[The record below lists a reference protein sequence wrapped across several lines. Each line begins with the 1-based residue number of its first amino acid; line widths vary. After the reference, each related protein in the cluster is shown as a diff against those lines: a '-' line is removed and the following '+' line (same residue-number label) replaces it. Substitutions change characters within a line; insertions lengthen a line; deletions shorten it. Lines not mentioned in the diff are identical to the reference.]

1 MRKKMTLRLWFSR
14 LGKYLVLPAALCAI
28 LFPLYSILHQQTIK
42 AQLSDTSEQLAAS
55 VSVLEDYLYDIRY
68 VTNKL
73 FHNSN
78 FAVLA
83 AGQDDALFSSD
94 NTLQSA
100 SRLLEDLTYN
110 LSPVAY
116 SYVTFG
122 RNHLVVDDSKAYY
135 SYESFYP
142 ATLSYDGMTLG
153 QWSEYVSSQT
163 MTCLP
168 VQKVSLYQT
177 SYPDSYLS
185 VTQPFFDAYDRC
197 MGSCTML
204 LREKQLISLFLPRE
218 EWRESGMF
226 YIVTEDG
233 GLLQHY
239 QYAGSEPL
247 EMPEE
252 GSSVTYQGEEYLLVS
267 REIPS
272 LNATVVIGL
281 PYEVYAEDLQTVN
294 RAIWFYIAAGVLVC
308 LGLCTVMTL
317 GDMRYLRPMLD
328 AMDQKEPVNSNLL
341 ERMVLQ
347 KLNDHNRMSVEL
359 DRTRNQIAHSR
370 MDTLLKTG
378 YIHSPADQRLLSDAL
393 ALTQYNYLLQ
403 IPAPEDSQDSVGEEL
418 RLMLVAQ
425 QLGQCFPGN
434 PLIHNAADGSVL
446 AVLTLE
452 EDTPEACQT
461 LCRQAEELHHRLNL
475 EQSLILSS
483 RFSRLEQISAV
494 YWQVRNAGTQPHP
507 EVAVYCLSDSLWD
520 DAIVPEIGLL
530 ERLSEALLAGQT
542 ESAQSLV
549 IQMFGSEDLMLEDFL
564 QIFYSTR
571 GILLG
576 VAEKVDCEDIR
587 FLCTYDRRKPMK
599 KHIQNLCECC
609 FVIGSHVDAMKQS
622 HNTQLQQSILQWME
636 DNFSRPD
643 LNVAM
648 VAEHFGISKKYVSQF
663 LKDQTGKSYNEY
675 LEELRLNHAMK
686 LLRSTDLSITE
697 VAVNCGFYS
706 QNTFYKA
713 FRRRFDLS
721 PSAVRHGRTE
731 G

>member
-14 LGKYLVLPAALCAI
+14 LGKYLVLPAVLCAI

-55 VSVLEDYLYDIRY
+55 VSVFEEYLYDIRY

-83 AGQDDALFSSD
+83 TGQDDSIFSGD

-100 SRLLEDLTYN
+100 SRLLEELTYS

-116 SYVTFG
+116 SYVTFD
-122 RNHLVVDDSKAYY
+122 RNHLVIDDSKAYY

-142 ATLSYDGMTLG
+142 ATVAYDGMSLQ
-153 QWSEYVSSQT
+153 QWSEYIDSRN

-177 SYPDSYLS
+177 SYPDFYLS
-185 VTQPFFDAYDRC
+185 VTQPFFDAYDRY

-226 YIVTEDG
+226 YIASKDG
-233 GLLQHY
+233 TVLQRY
-239 QYAGSEPL
+239 RYEESVPL
-247 EMPEE
+247 EAP
-252 GSSVTYQGEEYLLVS
+252 GAGTSVTYQGEEYLLVS

-272 LNATVVIGL
+272 LGATVVIGL
-281 PYEVYAEDLQTVN
+281 PYSVYAEDLQTVN
-294 RAIWFYIAAGVLVC
+294 RTIWFYIAIGVLGS

-317 GDMRYLRPMLD
+317 WDMRYLRPMMD
-328 AMDQKEPVNSNLL
+328 AMDQKEPMNSNLL

-347 KLNDHNRMSVEL
+347 KLNDHSRLSLEL

-378 YIHSPADQRLLSDAL
+378 YIHSPADQRLISEALS
-393 ALTQYNYLLQ
+393 LTQYNYLLQ
-403 IPAPEDSQDSVGEEL
+403 IPGPEDSADPVGEEL

-425 QLGQCFPGN
+425 QLEQCFAGN
-434 PLIHNAADGSVL
+434 PMIHNAADGSVL

-452 EDTPEACQT
+452 EDTQEAYQT
-461 LCRQAEELHHRLNL
+461 LCRRAEKLHDRLNL
-475 EQSLILSS
+475 EQSLILSP
-483 RFSRLEQISAV
+483 RFSRLEQLPAV

-507 EVAVYCLSDSLWD
+507 DVAVYCIRDPLWD
-520 DAIVPEIGLL
+520 HAIVPEISLL
-530 ERLSEALLAGQT
+530 ERLHEALMAGQT
-542 ESAQSLV
+542 ENAQSLV
-549 IQMFGSEDLMLEDFL
+549 LQMFGSEDLMLEDFL
-564 QIFYSTR
+564 QIFYSIR

-587 FLCTYDRRKPMK
+587 FLCAYDRRRPMK

-622 HNTQLQQSILQWME
+622 HNTQLQQSILRWME
-636 DNFSRPD
+636 DNFSQPD

-648 VAEHFGISKKYVSQF
+648 AAEHFGISKKYVSQF
-663 LKDQTGKSYNEY
+663 LKEQTGKSYNEY
-675 LEELRLNHAMK
+675 LEELRLNHALD
-686 LLRSTDLSITE
+686 LLRTTDLSITE
-697 VAVNCGFYS
+697 VAGSCGFYS

-713 FRRRFDLS
+713 FRRRFELS
-721 PSAVRHGRTE
+721 PSAVRHNRTNP
-731 G
+731 

>member
-55 VSVLEDYLYDIRY
+55 VSVFEEYLYDVRY

-73 FHNSN
+73 FHESDY
-78 FAVLA
+78 AVLA
-83 AGQDDALFSSD
+83 ASQDEDLHGSD

-100 SRLLEDLTYN
+100 ARLLEDMTYS

-116 SYVTFG
+116 SYVTFQ
-122 RNHLVVDDSKAYY
+122 RNHLVIDDSKAYH

-142 ATLSYDGMTLG
+142 ATLAYDNMTME
-153 QWSEYVSSQT
+153 QWKASLSPGEL
-163 MTCLP
+163 TCLP
-168 VQKVSLYQT
+168 LQKVSLYRT
-177 SYPDSYLS
+177 SYPNSYLS
-185 VTQPFFDAYDRC
+185 VTQPFFDAYDRY

-204 LREKQLISLFLPRE
+204 LREKQLIRLFLPRE

-226 YIVTEDG
+226 YIAMEDG
-233 GLLQHY
+233 TLLQQY
-239 QYAGSEPL
+239 QYEGTGPLDTSSAGTSIN
-247 EMPEE
+247 
-252 GSSVTYQGEEYLLVS
+252 YHGEEYLLVS

-272 LNATVVIGL
+272 LSATVVIGL
-281 PYEVYAEDLQTVN
+281 PYSVYAEDLQTVN

-317 GDMRYLRPMLD
+317 WDMRYLRPMMD
-328 AMDQKEPVNSNLL
+328 ALDQKEPVNANLL
-341 ERMVLQ
+341 ERMVLK
-347 KLNDHNRMSVEL
+347 KLNDHNQLSLEM
-359 DRTRNQIAHSR
+359 DRTRNQIAHNR

-378 YIHSPADQRLLSDAL
+378 YIHSPADQRLLSEAL

-403 IPAPEDSQDSVGEEL
+403 IPAPEDSPDPTGEEL
-418 RLMLVAQ
+418 RLMLVAE
-425 QLGQCFPGN
+425 QLSQSFSGN
-434 PLIHNAADGSVL
+434 PMIHNAADGSVL

-452 EDTPEACQT
+452 GDTQEAYRT
-461 LCRQAEELHHRLNL
+461 LCRQAEELHDRLNL
-475 EQSLILSS
+475 EQSLILSP
-483 RFSRLEQISAV
+483 RFSRLEQLSAV

-520 DAIVPEIGLL
+520 HAIVPEISLL
-530 ERLSEALLAGQT
+530 ERLNEALLSGQT

-549 IQMFGSEDLMLEDFL
+549 IQMFGSEDLTLEDFL

-576 VAEKVDCEDIR
+576 VAEKVACEDIR

-636 DNFSRPD
+636 ENFSRPD

-648 VAEHFGISKKYVSQF
+648 AADHFGISKKYVSQF

-686 LLRSTDLSITE
+686 LLRTTELSITE
-697 VAVNCGFYS
+697 VAGNCGFYS

-713 FRRRFDLS
+713 FRRCFDLS
-721 PSAVRHGRTE
+721 PSAVRHNRTDT
-731 G
+731 